1 MGMDEIMQEEKSEVK
16 KEGKGR
22 GKDPRKA
29 PISSTPYVW
38 IRNEKLE
45 KKKKKVRAEKT
56 VQRG

>member
-1 MGMDEIMQEEKSEVK
+1 MQEEKSEVK

-29 PISSTPYVW
+29 PRSSTPYVW